1 MYGTNSKEVENNL
14 LKLNNRDRELYNQA
28 KAFEML
34 YEKRCSTDQIEKLY
48 LATALA
54 EQLGSPRLLEST
66 LKGLTDLVKRSL

>member
-1 MYGTNSKEVENNL
+1 MYATNNDEIENNL

-34 YEKRCSTDQIEKLY
+34 YERKCTPDQIERLY

-54 EQLGSPRLLEST
+54 EQLGSPRLLSST
-66 LKGLTDLVKRSL
+66 LEGLTDLVKR